1 MWLRGRFPDGVK
13 LSSALLG
20 RKYAQATRNDRT
32 RNPRT
37 LLIRRDPYGSDE
49 TGVGRSR
56 ACCGAVT
63 AARAQSALPGLS
75 RTCILPARLLCRRR
89 AKRDRFLRESVRTA
103 RFLAGSPA
111 ELGLLAAN
119 CPNLDTYKHQ
129 EGYRNVIKDSDE
141 VSDRSSGNTRY
152 CKFHTHTSTWL
163 HQKVTKCNERLG

>member
-103 RFLAGSPA
+103 RFMAGSPA

-119 CPNLDTYKHQ
+119 CPYLHTYKQQ
-129 EGYRNVIKDSDE
+129 EGNKNVIKVRMKSRIDHPATLGIAN
-141 VSDRSSGNTRY
+141 RPIP
-152 CKFHTHTSTWL
+152 HTWL
-163 HQKVTKCNERLG
+163 HQIGKKCNERLG